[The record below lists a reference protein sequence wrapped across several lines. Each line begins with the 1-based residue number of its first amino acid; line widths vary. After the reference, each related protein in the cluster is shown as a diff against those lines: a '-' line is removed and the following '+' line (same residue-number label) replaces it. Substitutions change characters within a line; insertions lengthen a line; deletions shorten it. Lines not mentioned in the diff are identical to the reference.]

1 MEWEQPLMPPTAFFA
16 LIAGAYLVSGAAP
29 LLVPNSRYGRGIGY
43 GGCAAASFLGLVVAL
58 GGLMPSPIRVPLP
71 APVPW
76 VAAELYI
83 DGLAAFFLSVVFLL
97 GFLVSIYAIGY
108 MREYDGRRPGKAA
121 PLFFNLLLLSMA
133 IVVSAGDMLTFLL
146 GWEAMSLTS
155 YFLVVLEHEK
165 AEARRAGL
173 IYLIATH
180 IGTGGIVVAFLFLV
194 GVTGSFSF
202 NGFALV
208 PISNPAT
215 VAAAFGFALVG
226 FGTKAGMF
234 PFHIWLPYAH
244 PEAPSPVSAVM
255 SGVMIKMGVYGI
267 VRFLFF
273 LLPSPPASFG
283 GIVIVLGLFSG
294 VFGVLYAIAQHDVKR
309 LLAFHSVENIG
320 IILLGVGA
328 ASLCVASGRPG
339 PARLLLAGGLF
350 HVLNHALFK
359 GLLFLGGGAVF
370 QGTRTKN
377 IERMGGLM
385 RRMPMTGLTFLLGSL
400 AISAVPPMNGFAS
413 EFAIYRGLW
422 DAAGNGNVHPG
433 LLIATM
439 AGLALV
445 GGLAFVCFVKV
456 VGTVFLGNARSPAA
470 AEARDPGLS
479 MVLPMGALALLCL
492 TLGVFPSTALAR
504 LQELV
509 PIASPGPPVSEWSSG
524 GVTGVAAALA
534 LSIGCLVLLRL
545 ALLRRNGR
553 RDYGTWSCGFSY
565 ATPRMQYTASSF
577 AEPVIHI
584 FRGLLR
590 PRSVRE
596 ERLSGR
602 FLLEMQYETHVRD
615 LFENGLYLPIYR
627 LFLKG
632 AFLARRLHPGYIHVY
647 LAYILGTVVILLVLF
662 R

>member
-1 MEWEQPLMPPTAFFA
+1 MTPSAA
-16 LIAGAYLVSGAAP
+16 LYIVSGAWLASGIAALCIP
-29 LLVPNSRYGRGIGY
+29 DPGRSRAAGF
-43 GGCAAASFLGLVVAL
+43 GGGAFASLLGLVFL
-58 GGLMPSPIRVPLP
+58 FGGFFPQGPVRIPVPS
-71 APVPW
+71 PVPW
-76 VAAELYI
+76 VASELCI
-83 DGLAAFFLSVVFLL
+83 DGLSAFFLSVVFLV
-97 GFLVSIYAIGY
+97 GFLSSVYAVGY
-108 MREYDGRRPGKAA
+108 MREYDGRRRGRAA

-146 GWEAMSLTS
+146 AWEGMGLAS
-155 YFLVVLEHEK
+155 YFLVVFEHDR
-165 AEARRAGL
+165 AESRRAGL

-180 IGTGGIVVAFLFLV
+180 IGTAGILLAFLLLA
-194 GVTGSFSF
+194 GYSGSYSF
-202 NGFALV
+202 RGFAAV
-208 PISNPAT
+208 PVGSPSAL
-215 VAAAFGFALVG
+215 AAVFGFALVG

-267 VRFLFF
+267 VRFLFY
-273 LLPSPPASFG
+273 LLPSPPPAFG
-283 GIVIVLGLFSG
+283 TIVIAFALLSG
-294 VFGVLYAIAQHDVKR
+294 FFGVLYAIAQHDLKR

-328 ASLCVASGRPG
+328 ASLSLAASRPG

-359 GLLFLGGGAVF
+359 GLLFLGAGAVY

-385 RRMPMTGLTFLLGSL
+385 RGMPRTGLAFLLGSL

-413 EFAIYRGLW
+413 EFAIFRGLW
-422 DAAGNGNVHPG
+422 DAAGKEGVQPG
-433 LLIATM
+433 LLIAAM
-439 AGLALV
+439 AGLALI

-456 VGTVFLGNARSPAA
+456 VGTVFLGNPRSPAA
-470 AEARDPGLS
+470 SEARDPGWP
-479 MVLPMGALALLCL
+479 MALPMGVLALTCIALGIHPSAVMDFLMELAPFPAAEPARPLHEGIGGPL
-492 TLGVFPSTALAR
+492 T
-504 LQELV
+504 
-509 PIASPGPPVSEWSSG
+509 
-524 GVTGVAAALA
+524 VAAALA
-534 LSIGCLVLLRL
+534 AAIGLLVLLRR
-545 ALLRRNGR
+545 ALLRRNGVR
-553 RDYGTWSCGFSY
+553 AYETWSCGFSY

-577 AEPVIHI
+577 AEPVIHV
-584 FRGLLR
+584 FRGILR

-602 FLLEMQYETHVRD
+602 FLLGMHFETHIGD
-615 LFENGLYLPIYR
+615 LLENGLYLPVYR
-627 LFLKG
+627 MFLRL
-632 AFLARRLHPGYIHVY
+632 AFLARRLHTGYIHVY